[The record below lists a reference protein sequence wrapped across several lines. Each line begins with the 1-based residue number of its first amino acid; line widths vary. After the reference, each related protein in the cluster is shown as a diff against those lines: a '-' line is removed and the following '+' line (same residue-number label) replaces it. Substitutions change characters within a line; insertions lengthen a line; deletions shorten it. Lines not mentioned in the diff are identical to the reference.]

1 MKISIFILAI
11 VLLLSPLASQAQ
23 AANRAK
29 SLGTPNN
36 TTAVKNI
43 RPYTGTSVL
52 EATPSPHQC

>member
-1 MKISIFILAI
+1 MKISIFILPI
-11 VLLLSPLASQAQ
+11 VLLLSPLASHAQ
-23 AANRAK
+23 AWKWAK

-52 EATPSPHQC
+52 VGGSSPHQC